1 MFKFFQK
8 PTIKSKL
15 LKGGKEAK
23 ITLSNVT
30 AEQTMILL
38 FMTMK
43 QIAISMGIE
52 PRHLMNKVIDLD
64 KTVIKNKKVEEKL
77 HRYNK

>member
-1 MFKFFQK
+1 MFKFLQK

-64 KTVIKNKKVEEKL
+64 KTVIKNKKVEEKAQ
-77 HRYNK
+77 RYNK